1 MLLVGTGIYLSA
13 GPFVRRVLAAP
24 AAQDQAPTRREFTVT
39 ARDYSF
45 SPNRVEV
52 QQDDLIK
59 LTVQSADNAYGFT
72 IDDYRVSK
80 RVPAGGS
87 TVVEFRADRAG
98 TLHVLFEPEQR
109 RSPFEDERAAD
120 RQAPLDS
127 NRRAAA
133 ILALMGGCVW
143 KSTWTSRDGSSSA
156 RFWAA
161 SRFIAAM
168 KAGAFRVILSA

>member
-24 AAQDQAPTRREFTVT
+24 AGQDQAPTRREFTVT

-45 SPNRVEV
+45 SPNRVEA

-59 LTVQSADNAYGFT
+59 LIVQSADNAYGFT

-87 TVVEFRADRAG
+87 TVIEFRADRAG
-98 TLHVLFEPEQR
+98 TFA
-109 RSPFEDERAAD
+109 FY
-120 RQAPLDS
+120 S
-127 NRRAAA
+127 N
-133 ILALMGGCVW
+133 L
-143 KSTWTSRDGSSSA
+143 SNDA
-156 RFWAA
+156 RH
-161 SRFIAAM
+161 SQMR
-168 KAGAFRVILSA
+168 GQLVVRPR

>member
-1 MLLVGTGIYLSA
+1 MKTTMRRSIALLLVGSGIFLSA
-13 GPFVRRVLAAP
+13 GPFIRRVLAAP

-45 SPNRVEV
+45 SPNRVEA

-87 TVVEFRADRAG
+87 TVIEFRADRPG
-98 TLHVLFEPEQR
+98 TFA
-109 RSPFEDERAAD
+109 FY
-120 RQAPLDS
+120 S
-127 NRRAAA
+127 N
-133 ILALMGGCVW
+133 M
-143 KSTWTSRDGSSSA
+143 SNDA
-156 RFWAA
+156 RHAQM
-161 SRFIAAM
+161 RGQLIV
-168 KAGAFRVILSA
+168 RPR

>member
-1 MLLVGTGIYLSA
+1 METTTRRSLALLLVGTGIYLSA

-24 AAQDQAPTRREFTVT
+24 AGQDQAPTRREFTVT

-98 TLHVLFEPEQR
+98 TFAFYSNL
-109 RSPFEDERAAD
+109 SN
-120 RQAPLDS
+120 DS
-127 NRRAAA
+127 RHSKMSGQLIVRP
-133 ILALMGGCVW
+133 
-143 KSTWTSRDGSSSA
+143 R
-156 RFWAA
+156 
-161 SRFIAAM
+161 
-168 KAGAFRVILSA
+168 

>member
-1 MLLVGTGIYLSA
+1 MRRSIALLLVGTGIYLSA

-24 AAQDQAPTRREFTVT
+24 AGQDQAPTRREFTLT

-45 SPNRVEV
+45 SPNRVEA

-87 TVVEFRADRAG
+87 TVIEFRADRAG
-98 TLHVLFEPEQR
+98 TFA
-109 RSPFEDERAAD
+109 FY
-120 RQAPLDS
+120 S
-127 NRRAAA
+127 N
-133 ILALMGGCVW
+133 L
-143 KSTWTSRDGSSSA
+143 SNDA
-156 RFWAA
+156 RH
-161 SRFIAAM
+161 SQMR
-168 KAGAFRVILSA
+168 GQLVVRPR

>member
-1 MLLVGTGIYLSA
+1 MRRSIALLLVGTGIYLAA

-24 AAQDQAPTRREFTVT
+24 AGQDQAPTRREFTVT

-45 SPNRVEV
+45 SPNRVEA

-87 TVVEFRADRAG
+87 TVIEFRADRAG
-98 TLHVLFEPEQR
+98 TFA
-109 RSPFEDERAAD
+109 FY
-120 RQAPLDS
+120 S
-127 NRRAAA
+127 N
-133 ILALMGGCVW
+133 
-143 KSTWTSRDGSSSA
+143 
-156 RFWAA
+156 
-161 SRFIAAM
+161 
-168 KAGAFRVILSA
+168 LSNDTRHSKMSGQLIVRPR

>member
-1 MLLVGTGIYLSA
+1 MKTTTRRSIALLLVGSGILLAA

-45 SPNRVEV
+45 SPNRVEA

-87 TVVEFRADRAG
+87 TVIEFRADRPG
-98 TLHVLFEPEQR
+98 TFAFYSNL
-109 RSPFEDERAAD
+109 SN
-120 RQAPLDS
+120 DS
-127 NRRAAA
+127 RHAQMRGQ
-133 ILALMGGCVW
+133 LVV
-143 KSTWTSRDGSSSA
+143 RP
-156 RFWAA
+156 R
-161 SRFIAAM
+161 
-168 KAGAFRVILSA
+168 

>member
-1 MLLVGTGIYLSA
+1 METTMRRSIALLLVGTGIYLSA

-98 TLHVLFEPEQR
+98 TFA
-109 RSPFEDERAAD
+109 FY
-120 RQAPLDS
+120 S
-127 NRRAAA
+127 N
-133 ILALMGGCVW
+133 
-143 KSTWTSRDGSSSA
+143 
-156 RFWAA
+156 
-161 SRFIAAM
+161 
-168 KAGAFRVILSA
+168 LSNDTRHSKMSGQLIVRPR

>member
-1 MLLVGTGIYLSA
+1 MRRSIALLLVGTGIYLSA

-24 AAQDQAPTRREFTVT
+24 AGQDQAPTRREFTVT

-45 SPNRVEV
+45 SPNRVEA

-87 TVVEFRADRAG
+87 TVIEFRADRTG
-98 TLHVLFEPEQR
+98 TFAFYSNL
-109 RSPFEDERAAD
+109 SN
-120 RQAPLDS
+120 DS
-127 NRRAAA
+127 RHSQMRGQL
-133 ILALMGGCVW
+133 IV
-143 KSTWTSRDGSSSA
+143 RP
-156 RFWAA
+156 R
-161 SRFIAAM
+161 
-168 KAGAFRVILSA
+168 

>member
-1 MLLVGTGIYLSA
+1 MKTTMRRSIALLLVGTGIYLAA

-24 AAQDQAPTRREFTVT
+24 AGQEQAPTRREFTVT

-98 TLHVLFEPEQR
+98 TLAFYSNL
-109 RSPFEDERAAD
+109 SN
-120 RQAPLDS
+120 DS
-127 NRRAAA
+127 RHSKMSGQLIVRP
-133 ILALMGGCVW
+133 
-143 KSTWTSRDGSSSA
+143 R
-156 RFWAA
+156 
-161 SRFIAAM
+161 
-168 KAGAFRVILSA
+168 

>member
-24 AAQDQAPTRREFTVT
+24 AGQDQAPTRREFTVT

-98 TLHVLFEPEQR
+98 TFAFYSNL
-109 RSPFEDERAAD
+109 SN
-120 RQAPLDS
+120 DS
-127 NRRAAA
+127 RHSKMSGQLIVRP
-133 ILALMGGCVW
+133 
-143 KSTWTSRDGSSSA
+143 R
-156 RFWAA
+156 
-161 SRFIAAM
+161 
-168 KAGAFRVILSA
+168 

>member
-1 MLLVGTGIYLSA
+1 MKTTMRRSIALLLVGTGIYLAA

-24 AAQDQAPTRREFTVT
+24 AGQDQAPTRREFTVT

-45 SPNRVEV
+45 SPNRVEA

-87 TVVEFRADRAG
+87 TVIEFRADRAG
-98 TLHVLFEPEQR
+98 TFA
-109 RSPFEDERAAD
+109 FY
-120 RQAPLDS
+120 S
-127 NRRAAA
+127 N
-133 ILALMGGCVW
+133 L
-143 KSTWTSRDGSSSA
+143 SNDA
-156 RFWAA
+156 RH
-161 SRFIAAM
+161 SQMR
-168 KAGAFRVILSA
+168 GQLVVRPR

>member
-1 MLLVGTGIYLSA
+1 MRRSIALLLVGSGIFLSA
-13 GPFVRRVLAAP
+13 GPFIRRVLAAP

-45 SPNRVEV
+45 SPNRVEA

-87 TVVEFRADRAG
+87 TVIEFRADRPG
-98 TLHVLFEPEQR
+98 TFA
-109 RSPFEDERAAD
+109 FY
-120 RQAPLDS
+120 S
-127 NRRAAA
+127 N
-133 ILALMGGCVW
+133 M
-143 KSTWTSRDGSSSA
+143 SNDA
-156 RFWAA
+156 RHAQM
-161 SRFIAAM
+161 RGQLIV
-168 KAGAFRVILSA
+168 RPR

>member
-87 TVVEFRADRAG
+87 TVIEFRADRAG
-98 TLHVLFEPEQR
+98 TFA
-109 RSPFEDERAAD
+109 FY
-120 RQAPLDS
+120 S
-127 NRRAAA
+127 N
-133 ILALMGGCVW
+133 L
-143 KSTWTSRDGSSSA
+143 SNDA
-156 RFWAA
+156 RH
-161 SRFIAAM
+161 SQMR
-168 KAGAFRVILSA
+168 GQLVVRPR

>member
-1 MLLVGTGIYLSA
+1 MKTTMRRSIALLLVGTGIYLSA

-98 TLHVLFEPEQR
+98 TFA
-109 RSPFEDERAAD
+109 FY
-120 RQAPLDS
+120 S
-127 NRRAAA
+127 N
-133 ILALMGGCVW
+133 
-143 KSTWTSRDGSSSA
+143 
-156 RFWAA
+156 
-161 SRFIAAM
+161 
-168 KAGAFRVILSA
+168 LSNDTRHSKMSGQLIVRPR

>member
-1 MLLVGTGIYLSA
+1 MRRSIALLLVGTGIYLSA

-45 SPNRVEV
+45 SPNRVEA

-98 TLHVLFEPEQR
+98 TFA
-109 RSPFEDERAAD
+109 FY
-120 RQAPLDS
+120 S
-127 NRRAAA
+127 N
-133 ILALMGGCVW
+133 
-143 KSTWTSRDGSSSA
+143 
-156 RFWAA
+156 
-161 SRFIAAM
+161 
-168 KAGAFRVILSA
+168 LSNDTRHSKMSGQLIVRPR

>member
-1 MLLVGTGIYLSA
+1 MLLVGSGIFLSA
-13 GPFVRRVLAAP
+13 GPFIRRVLAAP

-45 SPNRVEV
+45 SPNRVEA

-87 TVVEFRADRAG
+87 TVIEFRADRPG
-98 TLHVLFEPEQR
+98 TFA
-109 RSPFEDERAAD
+109 FY
-120 RQAPLDS
+120 S
-127 NRRAAA
+127 N
-133 ILALMGGCVW
+133 M
-143 KSTWTSRDGSSSA
+143 SNDA
-156 RFWAA
+156 RHAQM
-161 SRFIAAM
+161 RGQLIV
-168 KAGAFRVILSA
+168 RPR

>member
-1 MLLVGTGIYLSA
+1 MKTTMRRSIALLLVGTGIYLSA

-24 AAQDQAPTRREFTVT
+24 AGQDQAPTRREFTLT

-45 SPNRVEV
+45 SPNRVEA

-87 TVVEFRADRAG
+87 TVIEFRADRAG
-98 TLHVLFEPEQR
+98 TFA
-109 RSPFEDERAAD
+109 FY
-120 RQAPLDS
+120 S
-127 NRRAAA
+127 N
-133 ILALMGGCVW
+133 L
-143 KSTWTSRDGSSSA
+143 SNDA
-156 RFWAA
+156 RH
-161 SRFIAAM
+161 SQMR
-168 KAGAFRVILSA
+168 GQLVVRPR